1 MHKLINATC
10 RRTPGIAAGVVLAGG
25 LAGGVLLT
33 PGTAFA
39 ATTNTTTA
47 ITGTSQTQTSQG
59 TTLDV
64 RVSVTASGT
73 SGASGASGP
82 TGSVTVSDGSASCS
96 ATLAGA
102 GAGGCSLSGLAAGS
116 YTLTA
121 TYQGSSG
128 FTGSGTSDTV
138 TIGSGHA
145 NGGGNGGSAPA
156 FTTDNP
162 PLNATNGQ
170 SYSYTFRASGS
181 SVTYSLGSGAPS
193 WLQINPA
200 TGTVSGTAPNSSGSF
215 SYWVIA
221 RNNWGARTVGPFT
234 VHFGPSR
241 HYGAN
246 VATYLSCSSSVYTNE
261 QGKCTLYVT
270 NKGGSSAQDVSAQI
284 ALPSQLRADNCGYYY
299 GCRISGNTA
308 QANLGALNR
317 GQTKELTVTFT
328 AKTGLSLWGWH
339 HGHRFGVKVVG
350 TASSYGGFS
359 YYGNQSSSTAY
370 VTVIPR
376 GWWA

>member
-10 RRTPGIAAGVVLAGG
+10 RRAPGVAAGVVLAGG

-33 PGTAFA
+33 PGTALA
-39 ATTNTTTA
+39 ATTSTTTA

-64 RVSVTASGT
+64 RVSVTADGAGT
-73 SGASGASGP
+73 P
-82 TGSVTVSDGSASCS
+82 TGSVSVSDGSASCS

-102 GAGGCSLSGLAAGS
+102 GFGGCSLSGLAAGS

-121 TYQGSSG
+121 TYQGSAE
-128 FTGSGTSDTV
+128 FTGSSTSDTV
-138 TIGSGHA
+138 RVGNGGGG
-145 NGGGNGGSAPA
+145 NGGGNGGSGSAPA
-156 FTTDNP
+156 FTADNP
-162 PLNATNGQ
+162 PLSGTGGQ
-170 SYSYTFRASGS
+170 SYSYTFQASGS
-181 SVTYSLGSGAPS
+181 SVSYSLGSGAPG

-200 TGTVSGTAPNSSGSF
+200 TGAVSGTAPNSGGSF
-215 SYWVIA
+215 TYWVVA
-221 RNNWGARTVGPFT
+221 RNSWGSRTVGPFT

-246 VATYLSCSSSVYTNE
+246 VATYLSCPSSVYTDE

-270 NKGGSSAQDVSAQI
+270 NKGGGSAQDVSAQI
-284 ALPSQLRADNCGYYY
+284 ALPSQLRANNCGYYY
-299 GCRISGNTA
+299 NYCRISGNTA
-308 QANLGALNR
+308 YENLGTLNR

-339 HGHRFGVKVVG
+339 HGHRFGVKVTG
-350 TASSYGGFS
+350 SASSNNRYQ
-359 YYGNQSSSTAY
+359 YYGSQSSSSAY